1 MFKTNHKDYSNYIAI
16 MISTDRGIFNKKSAV
31 RARMIE
37 YSKLYK
43 ELHIVIFSTKRHEIE
58 EISDNCDVYST
69 NSLSRLTY
77 VFGAYRIGRR
87 IIKDLDLSES
97 ILITC
102 QDPFE
107 TGLVGFWLKKIKKSA
122 ELILQIHTDLFSPN
136 FASHTLLNKIRLHVS
151 RFTLPHA
158 DFVRVVSNKIADSL
172 VQKGIDKNKII
183 IKPIDVNV
191 DYIKNGNVSFNLHE
205 RFPKFRKIILM
216 VSRLESEKNID
227 LAVRAM
233 KTVIS
238 KIQDAGLIIVGS
250 GTEQSKLEK
259 LAYNL
264 NISPSVAF
272 VGWQNDLISYYRGC
286 DAFLVTSLYEGYGMT
301 LKEAESA
308 GCRIVSTY
316 VGIAREVGATIVDWN
331 EKDIA
336 EKLIKS
342 LER

>member
-1 MFKTNHKDYSNYIAI
+1 MV
-16 MISTDRGIFNKKSAV
+16 STDRGIFNERSTV

-43 ELHIVIFSTKRHEIE
+43 ELHIVVFSTKRHEVE

-77 VFGAYRIGRR
+77 VFGAYKIGRK
-87 IIKDLDLSES
+87 IIKDLNTNES

-136 FASHTLLNKIRLHVS
+136 FASHTFLNKIRLYIS

-172 VQKGIDKNKII
+172 VQKGIDKDKII
-183 IKPIDVNV
+183 VKPIDVNV
-191 DYIKNGNVSFNLHE
+191 DHIKNGNASFNLHE
-205 RFPKFRKIILM
+205 RFPKFRKIVLM

-227 LAVRAM
+227 LAIRAM
-233 KTVIS
+233 KTVLG
-238 KIQDAGLIIVGS
+238 KIPDAGLIIVGS

-272 VGWQNDLISYYRGC
+272 VGWQNDLVSYYKGC
-286 DAFLVTSLYEGYGMT
+286 DVFLVTSLYEGYGMT
-301 LKEAESA
+301 LKEAQSA
-308 GCRIVSTY
+308 GCRIVSTD
-316 VGIAREVGATIVDWN
+316 VGIAREVGANIVDWD
-331 EKDIA
+331 EKNIA
-336 EKLIKS
+336 EKLIK
-342 LER
+342 LL